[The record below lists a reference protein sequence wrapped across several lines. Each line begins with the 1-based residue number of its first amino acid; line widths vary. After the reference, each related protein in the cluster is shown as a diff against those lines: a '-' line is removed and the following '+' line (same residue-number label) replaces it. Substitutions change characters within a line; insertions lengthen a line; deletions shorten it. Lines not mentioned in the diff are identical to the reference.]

1 MSYNDYV
8 KAQKLGEKRYQAA
21 VAKNE
26 DPYLPVLDD
35 IVSASDIEGEVN
47 LGLQVISLDRV
58 VGTSTKGR
66 TFAFASNFMPILD
79 YNTEF
84 GSKWI
89 SLCESHVEEGIHDP
103 IKAYEYMNKYYVVE
117 GNKRVSVLK
126 YFGASSIPAMVTRK
140 LPKHDDTMENKI
152 YYEYISFHK
161 QTEINYIWFSQL
173 GGYDKLREIL
183 GIADGRELPEDDR
196 LDFNSAHLAF
206 DTAYKQKSGSADLP
220 ITVDDAFLVFL
231 NVYGYED
238 LKEMSSDEV
247 KASLDKV
254 WDEIL
259 LISQKKSKTIVPKLE
274 PVESKKKLF
283 NITPVP
289 KMLKAAF
296 VYDKKPEDSVWIYA
310 HNLGRLGIED
320 KFEGQVWTNAF
331 MDIDDKAKLQACLEE
346 IADGKY
352 DVVFTTGPEMLP
364 ESLKAAIAHPEMKIL
379 NCSLNVSTSHVRTYY
394 ARMYEAKFITGII
407 AGSFCEDGRI
417 GYIANY
423 PIYGT
428 MAEINA
434 FAMGARMVN
443 PRAKIYLEWSKVK
456 GSDPKQKFK
465 DLGITYISDKDMSTP
480 QMSSREFGLYHIED
494 NGDISNLAMPFYD
507 WRVFYEKIIRLIL
520 DGNWKL
526 EEKNDKTKVLNYW
539 WGMSAGVVDVICSGH
554 LPIGTQR
561 MVNLMEYLIKQGTVS
576 PFYGKLYSQNGI
588 IQGDEAGGMSAEE
601 IMKMNWLCDNV
612 EGSIPELSD
621 LIDDAKDIV
630 AYQGLNTPENLELK
644 KSNDTQ
650 ASDNVNT

>member
-1 MSYNDYV
+1 M
-8 KAQKLGEKRYQAA
+8 
-21 VAKNE
+21 
-26 DPYLPVLDD
+26 
-35 IVSASDIEGEVN
+35 
-47 LGLQVISLDRV
+47 
-58 VGTSTKGR
+58 
-66 TFAFASNFMPILD
+66 AFAGNFMPLLD

-126 YFGASSIPAMVTRK
+126 YFGASSVPAMVTRK
-140 LPKHDDTMENKI
+140 MPKRNDTLENKI
-152 YYEYISFHK
+152 YYEYVSFHK
-161 QTEINYIWFSQL
+161 QTGINYIWFSQL

-183 GIADGRELPEDDR
+183 KIADGEVLDEDDR

-206 DTAYKQKSGSADLP
+206 VTAYGQKSGSSDLP
-220 ITVDDAFLVFL
+220 ITEDDAFLVFL
-231 NVYGYED
+231 SVYSYDE
-238 LKEMSSDEV
+238 LKEMSTEEV
-247 KASLDKV
+247 KTNLDKV

-259 LISQKKSKTIVPKLE
+259 LSSTKKSKTIAPKLE

-289 KMLKAAF
+289 KKLKVAF
-296 VYDKKPEDSVWIYA
+296 IYDKEPENSVWIYA
-310 HNLGRLGIED
+310 HNLGRLGVEGKFKDQIETKAFSGIAD
-320 KFEGQVWTNAF
+320 KT
-331 MDIDDKAKLQACLEE
+331 KLTECLEE
-346 IADGKY
+346 IADEKY

-364 ESLKAAIAHPEMKIL
+364 ESLKAAIAHPELKIL

-394 ARMYEAKFITGII
+394 ARMYEAKFITGVI
-407 AGSFCEDGRI
+407 AGSLCEDGRI

-428 MAEINA
+428 VAEINA

-456 GSDPKQKFK
+456 GSNPKQKFK
-465 DLGITYISDKDMSTP
+465 ELGVTYISDQDMSTP

-494 NGDISNLAMPFYD
+494 NGEISNLAMPFYD
-507 WRVFYEKIIRLIL
+507 WGVFYEKIIQLIL

-526 EEKNDKTKVLNYW
+526 EEKNEKTKVLNYW
-539 WGMSAGVVDVICSGH
+539 WGMSAGVVDVICSNH
-554 LPIGTQR
+554 LPIGTTR
-561 MVNLMEYLIKQGTVS
+561 MVNLIKYLIKQGTVT
-576 PFYGKLYSQNGI
+576 PFYGKLYSQSGI
-588 IQGDEAGGMSAEE
+588 IQEDEAGEMSAEE

-612 EGSIPELSD
+612 EGAIPELAD
-621 LIDDAKDIV
+621 LIDDAKDVV
-630 AYQGLNTPENLELK
+630 AYQGIGAPENLELK
-644 KSNDTQ
+644 KSKDTL
-650 ASDNVNT
+650 ASV

>member
-8 KAQKLGEKRYQAA
+8 KAQKLGEKKYQAA
-21 VAKNE
+21 IAKGE
-26 DPYLPVLDD
+26 DPYLPVLDE
-35 IVSASDIEGEVN
+35 IVTASDIEGEVN

-66 TFAFASNFMPILD
+66 TFAFAGNFMPLLD

-126 YFGASSIPAMVTRK
+126 YFGASSVPAMVTRK
-140 LPKHDDTMENKI
+140 MPKHNDTLENKI
-152 YYEYISFHK
+152 YYEYVSFHK
-161 QTEINYIWFSQL
+161 QTGINYVWFSQL

-183 GIADGRELPEDDR
+183 EITDDEILNEDDR

-206 DTAYKQKSGSADLP
+206 VTAYEQKSGSSDLP
-220 ITVDDAFLVFL
+220 ITIDDAFLVFL
-231 NVYGYED
+231 SVYSYEE
-238 LKEMSSDEV
+238 LKEMSTDEV
-247 KASLDKV
+247 KTNLDKV

-259 LISQKKSKTIVPKLE
+259 LISQKKNKTIVPKLE

-289 KMLKAAF
+289 KKLKAAF
-296 VYDKKPEDSVWIYA
+296 IYDKEPANSVWIYS
-310 HNLGRLGIED
+310 HNLGRLGIEE
-320 KFEGQVWTNAF
+320 KFKEQVETKAF
-331 MDIDDKAKLQACLEE
+331 TDIDDNAKLSACLEE
-346 IADGKY
+346 VAADKF

-364 ESLKAAIAHPEMKIL
+364 ESLKAAIEHPELKIL

-394 ARMYEAKFITGII
+394 ARMYEAKFITGVI
-407 AGSFCEDGRI
+407 AGSLCEDGRI

-428 MAEINA
+428 VAEINA

-443 PRAKIYLEWSKVK
+443 PRARIYLEWSKVK
-456 GSDPKQKFK
+456 DSDPKQKFRE
-465 DLGITYISDKDMSTP
+465 LGITYISDKDMSTP
-480 QMSSREFGLYHIED
+480 QTSSREFGLYHIED
-494 NGDISNLAMPFYD
+494 NGEISNLAMPFYD
-507 WRVFYEKIIRLIL
+507 WRVFYEKIIQLIL

-526 EEKNDKTKVLNYW
+526 EEKSEKTKGLNYW
-539 WGMSAGVVDVICSGH
+539 WGMSAGVVDVICSKH
-554 LPIGTQR
+554 LPIGTSR
-561 MVNLMEYLIKQGTVS
+561 MVNLIEYLIKNGTVS
-576 PFYGKLYSQNGI
+576 PFYGKLYSQGGI
-588 IQGDEAGGMSAEE
+588 IQDDEAGEMSAEE

-612 EGSIPELSD
+612 EGTIPELKD
-621 LIDDAKDIV
+621 LIDDAKDVV
-630 AYQGLNTPENLELK
+630 AYQGIDAPENLELK
-644 KSNDTQ
+644 KSKDTL
-650 ASDNVNT
+650 A